1 MPSKY
6 TRLPVYHFDSSISLM
21 RPSCVLPEQVTLD
34 NPALDSM
41 TDFSRA
47 TAFIA
52 TLGDSI
58 RQAEER
64 MKRRKVRLLFVMND
78 HDQIAGLVTSTDI
91 QGEKPMLLVHARGIH
106 RDEVLVSDIMTPL
119 TQLEAVNLDD
129 LKKARVGH
137 VLETLKASG
146 RQHALVVETIE
157 GQTFVRGLLSLSMLT
172 KQLDINVVTSE
183 VAQSFASIQSHLA
196 SE

>member
-1 MPSKY
+1 MPTQY
-6 TRLPVYHFDSSISLM
+6 ARLPVHHFDSSVNLM
-21 RPSCVLPEQVTLD
+21 RPSCVLPERVTLE

-41 TDFSRA
+41 TDFTRA

-52 TLGDSI
+52 TLGDTI

-78 HDQIAGLVTSTDI
+78 QDQIAGLVTSTDI
-91 QGEKPMLLVHARGIH
+91 QGEKPMQLVHARGIR

-119 TQLEAVNLDD
+119 TQLEAVNFED
-129 LKKARVGH
+129 LRKAKVGH

-146 RQHALVVETIE
+146 RQHALVVETVA

-172 KQLDINVVTSE
+172 KQLGINVVTAE
-183 VAQSFASIQSHLA
+183 VAQTFAAIQSRLA
-196 SE
+196 GE